1 MRSVAVA
8 ILVMMVCSFGIWMKG
23 QEPITPLRALL
34 YVGIVV
40 AFGFVAQL
48 LTLWLDP
55 WWIRRHV
62 ERQGGS
68 VIEITRRSGGLALGY
83 FRYYDARYITLN
95 GKTVTATCTIGRYG
109 IRWVRHDPPRRLP
122 QEDNIFLPGKKL

>member
-1 MRSVAVA
+1 MQSVTVA
-8 ILVMMVCSFGIWMKG
+8 ILMIMVSSIAIWMKG

-34 YVGIVV
+34 YVGFVV
-40 AFGFVAQL
+40 ALGFGVQL

-68 VIEITRRSGGLALGY
+68 VLEITRRSRGMALGY
-83 FRYYDARYITLN
+83 FRYYDARYVTRS
-95 GKTVTATCTIGRYG
+95 GKTVTATCSIGRYG
-109 IRWVRHDPPRRLP
+109 IRWVRHEPPRRLP
-122 QEDNIFLPGKKL
+122 EEDNIFLPGKKL